1 MLGGGRFVEIGSLTL
16 RMVLFGAAQIFTIAI
31 LFKRKIDSQTL
42 TLFFF
47 FAVSLLTSALIGISN
62 GAELGLVFEDVK
74 PLSYFMMIFFF
85 SILINSH
92 HRVILVANTVKV
104 CSAILMV
111 TYLAILA
118 GLFLKFID
126 FNTFYERMNAT
137 GEVFFRPDV
146 GFFYKGFLYLCVG
159 FLFFLFSAKKSH
171 KLLAALLLLSI
182 ILTFTR
188 GFLLATGLTL
198 VIYIFFFAKRNLK
211 ILAYIVLLASLVV
224 LLAPWFVGQLGDK
237 SVSNVTRVI
246 TYEQVKEKM
255 SPFSVFLGHGFG
267 NGVEE
272 RSVHMEASYL
282 EIFHKQ
288 GLIGLSFW
296 LLILALILWSFSKI
310 RNKENKHIAL
320 PFVLSIILI
329 YIQTVT
335 NPFLNNPIGM
345 SMVLI
350 TLSVVRVL
358 GDEKHA

>member
-1 MLGGGRFVEIGSLTL
+1 
-16 RMVLFGAAQIFTIAI
+16 MVLFGAAQIFTIVI
-31 LFKRKIDSQTL
+31 LIKRKIDSQTL
-42 TLFFF
+42 MLFLF

-62 GAELGLVFEDVK
+62 GAELNLVFEDVK
-74 PLSYFMMIFFF
+74 PLSYFVMILFF

-92 HRVILVANTVKV
+92 QRVMLVVNTVKA

-111 TYLAILA
+111 TYLGILI
-118 GLFLKFID
+118 GLLFKIID
-126 FNTFYERMNAT
+126 YNSFYERMDAT

-171 KLLAALLLLSI
+171 KLIAALLLLSI

-188 GFLLATGLTL
+188 GFLLAIGLTL
-198 VIYIFFFAKRNLK
+198 IIYTFFFAKINLK
-211 ILAYIVLLASLVV
+211 ILANIVLLTAFVV
-224 LLAPWFVGQLGDK
+224 LFAPWFVAQLGDK

-246 TYEQVKEKM
+246 TYEQVKEAI
-255 SPFSVFLGHGFG
+255 SPISFFLGHGFG

-272 RSVHMEASYL
+272 RNVHMEASYL

-296 LLILALILWSFSKI
+296 LLIFVLIMWSYSKI
-310 RNKENKHIAL
+310 RNKENREIAL

-358 GDEKHA
+358 GDEKRA